1 MSQSRSPR
9 SPAKAQ
15 DIKDTWWHRV
25 QTVFH
30 LGIKEFSSLGRDVG
44 MLILIVFMFSG
55 VIYSNAKQRPD
66 ALNKAA
72 IAVVDED
79 QSQLSKRLVDSLQE
93 PFFLPPRL
101 INRAEIDAGMDAGR
115 DTFVLN
121 FPPGFQRDL
130 ESGRQPAVQLNVDA
144 TRQSQALVGASY
156 IQTIL
161 GQEIQKH
168 LRQQMERPF
177 VMDVVL
183 VQHTLFNPNVYSA
196 WFGGI
201 TGLINNVTLLSIIL
215 TGAALIREREHGTI
229 EHLLVMPITPLQ
241 IMISKVW
248 PMAVVVLLGSF
259 FALQVMIRGLIGAQ
273 LGGSTALFM
282 LGAFV
287 YLFATTSIGIY
298 MGTLARTM
306 PQFGLMAILL
316 LLPLQ
321 ILSGSIT
328 PRESMPELVQWIM
341 SATPTLH
348 FVSYAQAVLI
358 RGADFAMIWG
368 DFAIMLVI
376 GLVFFVF
383 AHRRLSHTMG
393 SMG

>member
-1 MSQSRSPR
+1 MSKPSSSPQR
-9 SPAKAQ
+9 FNAQ
-15 DIKDTWWHRV
+15 AIQDTWWRRV

-30 LGIKEFSSLGRDVG
+30 LGIKEFSSLGRDTA
-44 MLILIVFMFSG
+44 LLFLIVFMFSG

-72 IAVVDED
+72 IAIVDED
-79 QSQLSKRLVDSLQE
+79 RSQLSKRLIDSLQE
-93 PFFLPPRL
+93 PYFLPPRM
-101 INRAEIDAGMDAGR
+101 ISRAEIDQGMDAGQ

-130 ESGRQPAVQLNVDA
+130 EAGRQPVVQLNVDA

-168 LRQQMERPF
+168 LNRYRDNPF
-177 VMDVVL
+177 VLDISL

-241 IMISKVW
+241 IMLSKVW
-248 PMAVVVLLGSF
+248 PMAVVVLIGSF
-259 FALQVMIRGLIGAQ
+259 FALQVMIRGVIGAQ

-282 LGAFV
+282 LGTFI

-306 PQFGLMAILL
+306 PQFGLMAILV

-328 PRESMPELVQWIM
+328 PRESMPELVQSIM
-341 SATPTLH
+341 SFTPTLH

-358 RGADFAMIWG
+358 RGADFTMIWG
-368 DFAIMLVI
+368 DFAIMFII

>member
-1 MSQSRSPR
+1 MSQSRSSGP
-9 SPAKAQ
+9 STKAQ
-15 DIKDTWWHRV
+15 DIQDTWWHRM

-30 LGIKEFSSLGRDVG
+30 LGIKEFNSLGRDMG
-44 MLILIVFMFSG
+44 MLILIIFMFSG
-55 VIYSNAKQRPD
+55 VIYSNATQRPD

-79 QSQLSKRLVDSLQE
+79 RSQLSKRLVDSLQE

-101 INRAEIDAGMDAGR
+101 IDRAEIDAGMDAGQ

-130 ESGRQPAVQLNVDA
+130 EAGRQPAVQLNVDA

-168 LRQQMERPF
+168 LSRQMDKPF
-177 VMDVVL
+177 SLDVVL

-229 EHLLVMPITPLQ
+229 EHLLVMPLTPLQ
-241 IMISKVW
+241 IMLSKVGSLG
-248 PMAVVVLLGSF
+248 VVVLIGSF
-259 FALQVMIRGLIGAQ
+259 FALLVMIRWVIGAG
-273 LGGSTALFM
+273 LGGSATFVR
-282 LGAFV
+282 LGALV
-287 YLFATTSIGIY
+287 HLFATTSIGIY
-298 MGTLARTM
+298 MGTLALTM

-348 FVSYAQAVLI
+348 FVSYAQAVLL
-358 RGADFAMIWG
+358 RGATFTMIWSE
-368 DFAIMLVI
+368 FAVML
-376 GLVFFVF
+376 
-383 AHRRLSHTMG
+383 
-393 SMG
+393 